1 MMYKNFND
9 LIEKI
14 KQFALISENKVQSI
28 TSTNV
33 ENKLLDELAY
43 NLSLNSDEQI
53 RKMIFTFLKKLAK
66 KKGIFCSS
74 IHPLYMARGRGECK
88 GFTVPAINLRG
99 FTYYAAQVL
108 LREIVKKNVG
118 AFIME
123 IARSEIGYTDQRP
136 MEYVGVILA
145 AAIKESFK
153 GPIFFQGDHFQIKL
167 KKYKEDPEKEV
178 SAVKDITKEA
188 IQAGFYNIDV
198 DTSTLVDLTK
208 DTVLEQQRPNFEMAA
223 ELTKYIREIE
233 PEDITVSVGA
243 EIGEIGGKNSTP
255 EELRTFVDNYKKT
268 LASYGENLVG
278 ISKIA
283 VQTGTAH
290 GGVVLPDGRI
300 ADVKVDFD
308 TIEKL
313 SKIAREEYGLAG
325 VVQHGASTL
334 PDELFSKFPE
344 VETAEIHLAT
354 GFQNIIFDNGYFPE
368 DLKQR
373 IYQWI
378 RENLQSE
385 RKPDWTDE
393 QFIYKLRKKAWGH
406 FKKEVWD
413 LPDEIKEKISQD
425 LEKKFAFLLEALK
438 VENTKDLVKKYIS
451 NNG

>member
-1 MMYKNFND
+1 
-9 LIEKI
+9 
-14 KQFALISENKVQSI
+14 
-28 TSTNV
+28 
-33 ENKLLDELAY
+33 
-43 NLSLNSDEQI
+43 
-53 RKMIFTFLKKLAK
+53 
-66 KKGIFCSS
+66 
-74 IHPLYMARGRGECK
+74 
-88 GFTVPAINLRG
+88 
-99 FTYYAAQVL
+99 
-108 LREIVKKNVG
+108 
-118 AFIME
+118 ME

-145 AAIKESFK
+145 AAIKENFK

-167 KKYKEDPEKEV
+167 KKYKEHSAEEIR
-178 SAVKDITKEA
+178 AVKNLIKEA
-188 IQAGFYNIDV
+188 VEAGFYNIDV
-198 DTSTLVDLTK
+198 DTSTLVDLSK
-208 DTVLEQQRPNFEMAA
+208 EAVIDQQRPNFEMAA
-223 ELTKYIREIE
+223 ELTRYIREIE
-233 PEDITVSVGA
+233 PKDITVSVGA

-290 GGVVLPDGRI
+290 GGVVLPDGKI

-344 VETAEIHLAT
+344 VGTAEIHLAT

-413 LPDEIKEKISQD
+413 LPDEIKTKISQD
-425 LEKKFAFLLEALK
+425 LTKKFSFYFDVLK
-438 VENTKDLVKKYIS
+438 VADTKELVQRYIS
-451 NNG
+451 